1 MLVGARRECPL
12 IVGRGDGEQF
22 IASAIPAFL
31 RETRQ
36 VQYMNDDEI
45 VVLRPDG
52 VEFYAADGEPVQRE
66 IVEIDWDDRD
76 GREAGL

>member
-1 MLVGARRECPL
+1 MGARRECPL

-31 RETRQ
+31 RETRE
-36 VQYMNDDEI
+36 VQYIDDDEI

-52 VEFYAADGEPVQRE
+52 VEFFTPDGVPVERE
-66 IVEIDWDDRD
+66 ITDDRL
-76 GREAGL
+76 GRRHRREAGL